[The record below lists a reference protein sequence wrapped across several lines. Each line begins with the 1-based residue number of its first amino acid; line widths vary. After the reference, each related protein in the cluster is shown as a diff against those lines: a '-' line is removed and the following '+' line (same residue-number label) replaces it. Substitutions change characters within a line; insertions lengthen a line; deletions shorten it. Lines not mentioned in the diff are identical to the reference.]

1 MSDDP
6 NQTPDFRREVS
17 ISDRA
22 GAEFFGVKLFNP
34 SQMLVGFGPQI
45 GIALVGVLYVVIGS
59 FVALPMWGLYVVF
72 PVGLIVG
79 LLLLARFKPTRQPD
93 HGLSSAFASGTDP
106 RYRLRLVTPQLVD
119 PSTAMPWLRPA
130 LANDTNPDESEL
142 DYHAGGFEPIVVR
155 AWLCVTRDRW
165 YAITLVVALVLAAAI
180 AWLFSRLLG
189 AGNGPALALGV
200 SLAFFGIVI
209 VIAIIAML
217 AAEAVWPAYL
227 RLAPGRLDVFRYPLF
242 GRGRPSVKTY
252 DLRRVGLCV
261 HLGVWAVALEPERPF
276 EGEGPP
282 EMTRS
287 KTWPYNKV
295 RLPQHQPETLSL
307 GLIPRR
313 REFVCKLFQAARTDE
328 PTPPLPEH
336 ELTG

>member
-45 GIALVGVLYVVIGS
+45 AIGVLAVMYAVVGS
-59 FVALPMWGLYVVF
+59 FTALPMWGLYVVL
-72 PVGLIVG
+72 PLGLIIGIVFI
-79 LLLLARFKPTRQPD
+79 ARFKPTRRPD

-106 RYRLRLVTPQLVD
+106 RFRLRLVAPRMVD
-119 PSTAMPWLRPA
+119 QFGVMPWLRSSV
-130 LANDTNPDESEL
+130 ANDTNPDEEEL
-142 DYHAGGFEPIVVR
+142 GYRAGGFEPVVVR
-155 AWLCVTRDRW
+155 AWFCMKRDRW
-165 YAITLVVALVLAAAI
+165 YSVTLVVAVLLVMAI
-180 AWLFSRLLG
+180 AGLGAWLLG
-189 AGNGPALALGV
+189 GSISLWLAGGV
-200 SLAFFGIVI
+200 SIALFGIMI
-209 VIAIIAML
+209 LIAIIAML

-227 RLAPGRLDVFRYPLF
+227 RLAPGRLDLFRYPLF

-261 HLGVWAVALEPERPF
+261 HLGVWAVAIEPERPF